1 MPRVL
6 VVGSGGREHALLH
19 ALARSPR
26 TPELLCAPGNAGT
39 AALAENI
46 SVAADD
52 IDGLL
57 RLAENRAVDM
67 VVIGPEVPL
76 VEGLADRLDELG
88 IAAVGPSA
96 AAARLEGSKAFAKA
110 FMERHGVPT
119 AASRTFGLDEV
130 KEARAYVAAQPLPV
144 VLHAASVAA
153 WKGVIIAET

>member
-1 MPRVL
+1 MPRIL

-19 ALARSPR
+19 ALARSSSN
-26 TPELLCAPGNAGT
+26 PELLCASGNAGT
-39 AALAENI
+39 ATLAEDVP
-46 SVAADD
+46 VAADD

-57 RLAENRAVDM
+57 RLAKDRAVDL
-67 VVIGPEVPL
+67 VVVGPEVPL

-88 IAAVGPSA
+88 IAVVGPGA

-130 KEARAYVAAQPLPV
+130 KEAHAYVAEQPLPV
-144 VLHAASVAA
+144 VLKADGLAA
-153 WKGVIIAET
+153 